1 MRRFAFGSSLVSPL
15 LSTTIAATIA
25 ATIAVMV
32 VACADLKSASV
43 ASEAGPGAVDPG
55 DGGPADLG
63 DGGGTPANPDGG
75 GVKVTVDTLVTGRN
89 RLGARSIVSY
99 RPWRSGIAVSNG
111 QVYWVESGTAPGLY
125 SSSAALPCTADF
137 CVTKVATFA
146 RPSAFTASPTHV
158 YVADTTVIKR
168 FAFGTTA
175 AETVVSSNMEVDNL
189 ATAGTRVFWT
199 SGDDS
204 AMNATVVGGTTNTP
218 INSNG
223 TPISMAVAG
232 DQLFWAGVDISGQNG
247 AMQAVGTDGTGAR
260 EVNRFSAG
268 FHTMAGNATFL
279 YYGKDDPGSIH
290 RITLNSGH
298 DEVLDKD
305 ALGVTDFAIDAT
317 HAYWVEPGD
326 GDFTNGR
333 VRRIAHDSTTAET
346 LAVGIALPVAIAVSG
361 KTVFVASAGT
371 KTAAYADGKI
381 LRLTLAE

>member
-1 MRRFAFGSSLVSPL
+1 MRRFAFGLRVLGPL
-15 LSTTIAATIA
+15 LLAVTAAGA
-25 ATIAVMV
+25 AS
-32 VACADLKSASV
+32 VAGCSDLKSAATSDG
-43 ASEAGPGAVDPG
+43 GPTDTNG

-63 DGGGTPANPDGG
+63 DGGTITTSDG

-89 RLGARSIVSY
+89 RLGARSIVSF
-99 RPWRSGIAVSNG
+99 RPWRSGIAVSND
-111 QVYWVESGTAPGLY
+111 QVYWVESGTSPGLY
-125 SSSAALPCTADF
+125 SASATTPCTTPS
-137 CVTKVATFA
+137 CVKSVATLA
-146 RPSAFTASPTHV
+146 RPSAFTASATHV
-158 YVADTTVIKR
+158 YVADITVIKR
-168 FAFGTTA
+168 FPFGSTT

-204 AMNATVVGGTTNTP
+204 AMNATVIGGTTNTP

-223 TPISMAVAG
+223 TPIATAVAG

-247 AMQAVGTDGTGAR
+247 AMQAIGTNGSGAR
-260 EVNRFSAG
+260 EVNRFSSG
-268 FHTMAGNATFL
+268 FHTMGGNATFL
-279 YYGKDDPGSIH
+279 YYAKDDPGSIH

-298 DEVLDKD
+298 DETLDKD

-326 GDFTNGR
+326 GDLTNGR

-346 LAVGIALPVAIAVSG
+346 LAVGISFPLAIAVSG

-371 KTAAYADGKI
+371 KTASYADGKI
-381 LRLTLAE
+381 LRLTLSE

>member
-1 MRRFAFGSSLVSPL
+1 MRRFAFRLLPL
-15 LSTTIAATIA
+15 LVAAGSLASLGLLT
-25 ATIAVMV
+25 
-32 VACADLKSASV
+32 ACSDIKTASL
-43 ASEAGPGAVDPG
+43 APDAGPGAVDTADGGGPADPG
-55 DGGPADLG
+55 DGGPSTTAD
-63 DGGGTPANPDGG
+63 G
-75 GVKVTVDTLVTGRN
+75 GVKVTVDTLVSGRN
-89 RLGARSIVSY
+89 RVGARSTVSF
-99 RPWRSGIAVSNG
+99 RPWRSGLAVSNG

-125 SSSAALPCTADF
+125 STSGSTPCTTAA
-137 CVTKVATFA
+137 CVKTVATFA
-146 RPSAFTASPTHV
+146 RPSAFTASATHV

-168 FAFGTTA
+168 FPFGSTT
-175 AETVVSSNMEVDNL
+175 AETVVSSNLEVDNL
-189 ATAGTRVFWT
+189 ATAGSSVFWT

-204 AMNATVVGGTTNTP
+204 AMNVTVVGGNTNTP

-223 TPISMAVAG
+223 TPVSMAVAG

-247 AMQAVGTDGTGAR
+247 AMQAMGTDGNGAR

-268 FHTMAGNATFL
+268 FHTMGGNATFL

-290 RITLNSGH
+290 RITVNSGH

-305 ALGVTDFAIDAT
+305 ALGVTDFAVDAT

-333 VRRIAHDSTTAET
+333 VRRIAHDATTAET
-346 LAVGIALPVAIAVSG
+346 LAVGIALPLAIAVSG